1 MAQQPTEQ
9 LDAAAILKGIGQML
23 NSITSQGAQIQQAGA
38 DTTQIIRD
46 AEGIASDASRDA
58 ETVKAAEQ
66 AGILQKQARN
76 SQVINALDWDTQRV
90 ELASQLSQQ
99 GQVLARLDAEIAK
112 ADSVAFTDNPIMWL
126 GAQLAKQGKVSEYNA
141 TARSF
146 NLAEERMSTLNTFAQ
161 QSAATAA
168 ATIETVTAESAGAA
182 ARVAGTQ
189 YALQAKEMQL
199 KALANNTAVL
209 KEMRALDLDA
219 LNLRIKGAETVRSE
233 EEWGMRKQQFADSRK
248 LFSIQLQNAQL
259 EATKRGEE
267 QNVQSQMLAL
277 ANEGA
282 KHLGRRPFTSYQEL
296 QIFSSVKGNKEVAD
310 ELMNIGYQKL
320 DIVANKGGA
329 GSVTIG
335 ATPADASLLLARSR
349 GSLADPKLDA
359 LLKSVTADA
368 LAGKLVDSQGKPVD
382 LKNPASVEDA
392 INATVKRKFQADRLN
407 LAEGGASNI
416 YAPVTAQ
423 EMVTALG
430 GEEKLPALWKT
441 VIAPIA
447 KTTPDFVMAPDV
459 LFRLTTEAVN
469 LGKISPQEAA
479 RGLKQLGAATVATV
493 NAVRNFRSVG
503 IPELDSFNAKVKIP
517 GVYFQQDIN
526 LLDEARTTNQL
537 LRAGL
542 ASRTAKTPGAGYGF
556 GAPVGADFSGTISGM
571 AGTAA
576 GFMGSPVDNPG
587 IRAAAGMINPISM
600 QQLSANVQQVLNRG
614 NPQELQQMGNYLQS
628 AGPQVVNS
636 LKLSAKQWEALTQNS
651 SGAYNTKQNVT
662 ETVAPFYPLGE

>member
-1 MAQQPTEQ
+1 MAQQPTQQ

-112 ADSVAFTDNPIMWL
+112 ADSVAFTDNPIMWI

-219 LNLRIKGAETVRSE
+219 LNLRIKGAETVRNE

-392 INATVKRKFQADRLN
+392 INVTVKRKFQADRLN

-430 GEEKLPALWKT
+430 GEERLPALWKT
-441 VIAPIA
+441 VISPIA

-479 RGLKQLGAATVATV
+479 RGLKQLGTATVATV

-556 GAPVGADFSGTISGM
+556 GAPVGANLPGAVADVAT
-571 AGTAA
+571 TTL
-576 GFMGSPVDNPG
+576 GFMGSPADNTG
-587 IRAAAGMINPISM
+587 VQGFVNSMRAGSNASR
-600 QQLSANVQQVLNRG
+600 LNGLKAVMERG
-614 NPQELQQMGNYLQS
+614 NAYDYEVLGMTPSEVRAEVQRLE
-628 AGPQVVNS
+628 
-636 LKLSAKQWEALTQNS
+636 
-651 SGAYNTKQNVT
+651 SGAK
-662 ETVAPFYPLGE
+662 